1 MKKFW
6 GQWRMGVRVG
16 VGRGG
21 RSTRGGRRRGGL
33 REREE
38 VERGG
43 DREGS
48 AREGCVTVVRGDAF
62 LALETMWGRGWVYAA
77 GHCILLGSEGGD
89 RAARESSLVLL
100 AASLRWRAFAAIRH
114 DASERASERAGAQCK
129 WRGERGVLYYVRGER
144 GWTSGSRHARRANAA
159 GRCGSSRL
167 ALGGAVK
174 CCGCCSCVP
183 VSACTKGLVRGGCAG
198 VLWRPRMVISSRR
211 GGSWWLWASA
221 PEHAGGLMGLP
232 TL

>member
-1 MKKFW
+1 VEE
-6 GQWRMGVRVG
+6 GAGE
-16 VGRGG
+16 
-21 RSTRGGRRRGGL
+21 GL

-100 AASLRWRAFAAIRH
+100 AASLRWRAFTAIRH
-114 DASERASERAGAQCK
+114 DARERAS
-129 WRGERGVLYYVRGER
+129 
-144 GWTSGSRHARRANAA
+144 
-159 GRCGSSRL
+159 
-167 ALGGAVK
+167 GGA
-174 CCGCCSCVP
+174 
-183 VSACTKGLVRGGCAG
+183 
-198 VLWRPRMVISSRR
+198 M
-211 GGSWWLWASA
+211 
-221 PEHAGGLMGLP
+221 
-232 TL
+232 